1 MDLERHE
8 QLMGELNSPELSQER
23 KTEILQELRSDYSAE
38 FTQKTELAETKA
50 KLEKEKEDLV
60 KANGKLF
67 LSSSFVPQEKKE
79 EVQKKTVSET
89 ITISDIEK
97 RSRR

>member
-1 MDLERHE
+1 MELERHE

-23 KTEILQELRSDYSAE
+23 KTEILQELRNDYSAE
-38 FTQKTELAETKA
+38 WTTKTELLTTKE
-50 KLEKEKEDLV
+50 KLEKEKEDLI

-67 LSSSFVPQEKKE
+67 LQSNFIPNDKKE
-79 EVQKKTVSET
+79 EVEKKTVSET

-97 RSRR
+97 RARR